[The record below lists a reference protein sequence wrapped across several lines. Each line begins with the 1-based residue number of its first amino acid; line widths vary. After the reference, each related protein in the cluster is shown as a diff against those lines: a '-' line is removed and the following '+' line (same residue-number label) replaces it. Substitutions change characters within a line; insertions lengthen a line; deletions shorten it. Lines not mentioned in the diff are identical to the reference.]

1 MPLTRGQRNANL
13 GITSRNAAL
22 RDLGEEVGAFV
33 MGKDEWKAYTKM
45 SVLDMPFL
53 DRPFPVAATKQ
64 LAKERLSGARD
75 GWKFD
80 HVDSSGPRW
89 SMTDK
94 ITYRLPNHTTE
105 VPDVAEESLKAA
117 ISAAYHLSYTLHRRL
132 MNKTKKD
139 VEAGKKLSRSSRKP
153 KKK

>member
-1 MPLTRGQRNANL
+1 
-13 GITSRNAAL
+13 
-22 RDLGEEVGAFV
+22 
-33 MGKDEWKAYTKM
+33 MGLDEWRTYTQTSTKNM
-45 SVLDMPFL
+45 LPL
-53 DRPFPVAATKQ
+53 DRPFSAGVTQQ
-64 LAKERLSGARD
+64 LAKERSSGARD
-75 GWKFD
+75 GWKLE

-105 VPDVAEESLKAA
+105 VPDVAEESLKDA